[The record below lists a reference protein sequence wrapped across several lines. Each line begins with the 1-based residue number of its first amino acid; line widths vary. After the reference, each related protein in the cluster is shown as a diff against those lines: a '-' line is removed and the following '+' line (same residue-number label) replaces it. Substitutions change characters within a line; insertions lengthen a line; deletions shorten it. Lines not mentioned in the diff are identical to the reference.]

1 MRLFVPKIK
10 NWFHVKDKPSIFKKA
25 HSQERKYLHQLRGG
39 TITQAACK
47 NERLFHPEFWAE
59 GENGYRSSFDRG
71 NELGLIYLQKPRF
84 PLAAK
89 HVTDRI

>member
-39 TITQAACK
+39 PSPRQHAK
-47 NERLFHPEFWAE
+47 M
-59 GENGYRSSFDRG
+59 NGCFIQNFGQRVKMDTGPHSTVGTNWD
-71 NELGLIYLQKPRF
+71 
-84 PLAAK
+84 
-89 HVTDRI
+89 